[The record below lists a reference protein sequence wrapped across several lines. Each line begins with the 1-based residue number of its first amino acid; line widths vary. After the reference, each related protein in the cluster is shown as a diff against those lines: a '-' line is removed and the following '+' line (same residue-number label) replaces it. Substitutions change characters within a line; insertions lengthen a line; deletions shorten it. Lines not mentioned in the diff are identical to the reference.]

1 MGQVSKNMSSISY
14 ETILNNKNKQK
25 TGSLFLITRDVR
37 PLTLSQLKYH
47 ICSLITEAD
56 PDNRANAHEIRK

>member
-14 ETILNNKNKQK
+14 ETTLNNKNKK

-47 ICSLITEAD
+47 ICSLITEAG
-56 PDNRANAHEIRK
+56 PDSRANAHEIRK